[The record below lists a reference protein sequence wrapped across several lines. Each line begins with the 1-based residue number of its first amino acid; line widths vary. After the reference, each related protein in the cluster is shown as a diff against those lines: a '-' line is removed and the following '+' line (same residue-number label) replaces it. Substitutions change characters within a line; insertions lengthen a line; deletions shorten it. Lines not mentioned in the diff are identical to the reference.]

1 MCTDPTHPYASH
13 YWPAAH
19 LLGYEHGF
27 ISEAADICAVIAGGS
42 PVVML
47 PDFEDALKTQC
58 VLEAAIRSARE
69 RRPVPIREL
78 DKF

>member
-1 MCTDPTHPYASH
+1 M
-13 YWPAAH
+13 
-19 LLGYEHGF
+19 
-27 ISEAADICAVIAGGS
+27 VAGGS
-42 PVVML
+42 PVVSM

>member
-1 MCTDPTHPYASH
+1 M
-13 YWPAAH
+13 
-19 LLGYEHGF
+19 
-27 ISEAADICAVIAGGS
+27 VAGGA
-42 PVVML
+42 PVVAM
-47 PDFEDALKTQC
+47 PDFEDAFKTQC